1 MPPQRPAKPT
11 RIRKVDEEAAQAVA
25 VDNISNDDV
34 DSNGDSKGE
43 VLRPGSIGGL
53 KTYSP
58 SALKLAYPYTN
69 VLIYGEGGIG
79 KTHLAA
85 SASKVPAL
93 SPVLVLNVEEGA
105 KTIAGAYEDNV
116 DIDVVTPRT
125 FGKIQSIFDDLFAQR
140 GSVYKTVVFDNA
152 TEGQKVGIEY
162 IFDGDKQS
170 TDFTEFMDASWSG
183 GSWNRSSEQ
192 MRKLIRYFRVLP
204 MHKIFLAWR
213 KDYAKDE
220 KKERWGP
227 AFSKS
232 LAGEIPG
239 MFDDV
244 FYYYWANVN
253 NEQTRVLL
261 TQGSANAVAKS
272 RANGV
277 PLPKTIQ
284 APTMAKLCELWG
296 IK

>member
-1 MPPQRPAKPT
+1 MPPPKPQST
-11 RIRKVDEEAAQAVA
+11 RVTKVDAAAAQAVA
-25 VDNISNDDV
+25 SQPT
-34 DSNGDSKGE
+34 NGNATE
-43 VLRPGSIGGL
+43 TVLRPGSIGGL
-53 KTYSP
+53 KTYRP
-58 SALKLAYPYTN
+58 SEITFYMNA
-69 VLIYGEGGIG
+69 LIYGEGGIG

-85 SASKVPAL
+85 SAADVPIL
-93 SPVLVLNVEEGA
+93 SPVLIINVEEGA
-105 KTIAGAYEDNV
+105 KTLAGAYPDHT
-116 DIDVVTPRT
+116 DIDIVTPRT
-125 FGKIQSIFDDLFAQR
+125 FGRVQRIFDDLQDKKGA
-140 GSVYKTVVFDNA
+140 GYKTVVFDNA

-170 TDFTEFMDASWSG
+170 TDFTDFMDASWKN

-213 KDYAKDE
+213 KDYS
-220 KKERWGP
+220 KKETEERWGP

-253 NEQTRVLL
+253 NVQTRVLL
-261 TQGSANAVAKS
+261 TQGSTSAVAKN
-272 RANGV
+272 RADRV
-277 PLPKTIQ
+277 PLPRTIQ
-284 APTMAKLCELWG
+284 SPTMTELCKLWG
-296 IK
+296 MG